1 MLKTSVGPTFL
12 FLCMFKSLA
21 FEIFVV
27 LLIFLGCYRE
37 KITGLTFS
45 VFCLHF
51 VLYFL
56 SPRSER
62 PEDWV
67 PAEVVT
73 GKHDTDPCNKYSNN
87 LEVGEDENGNVD
99 IFSIHSESGLVTQ
112 LNISATHKAT
122 LNSTFPIRGSLFCR
136 SNVSKSSWN

>member
-1 MLKTSVGPTFL
+1 MHFCWYMLMLKTSVGPTFL

-27 LLIFLGCYRE
+27 FLIFLGCYRK

-51 VLYFL
+51 VLHFL

-67 PAEVVT
+67 PTEVVT
-73 GKHDTDPCNKYSNN
+73 GKHDTDPCNEYSNI
-87 LEVGEDENGNVD
+87 LEGGEDKNRNVVD
-99 IFSIHSESGLVTQ
+99 IFPIHSESGTK

-122 LNSTFPIRGSLFCR
+122 LNSTFPL
-136 SNVSKSSWN
+136 